1 MIDMSL
7 LDGLPMSGFDFP
19 SWEQYFQAING
30 PVSDNFGNLQ
40 QQ

>member
-1 MIDMSL
+1 MSL

-30 PVSDNFGNLQ
+30 TVDPFSGLG
-40 QQ
+40 